1 MSSIDL
7 MSLVRKKIKQL
18 NAYHVESLSD
28 EIKLHANENPYPP
41 SPELLKRIFL
51 RLNELELNRY
61 PDPEC
66 INLKQAIAK
75 KTDTLPEQI
84 IIGNGSDEL
93 IQYLMQVLCN
103 EGDHIAFPDPTF
115 AMYRITANCL
125 GLNPVHFSLND
136 NWDFEAQYALE
147 VLTRHKA
154 RLVFLSYPN
163 NPTGNCFSEKSIQQ
177 LIEKFDGIV
186 VVDEAYQDFS
196 GKSFL
201 KQMKNHNNLVIFRSL
216 SKIGLAGLRIG
227 YGIFPSILAEQ
238 INKVRLPY
246 NSNTL
251 SQYVATELL
260 NDFSHVQNQI
270 HSILEERDRV
280 IDELSKLSSII
291 TYPSNSNFILFK
303 VPNGGDNLF
312 NKLKKNGILVR
323 NLNSHP
329 KLKDCLRVTIGTKQ
343 ENNYFVEQLRKISP

>member
-7 MSLVRKKIKQL
+7 MSLVRNKIKNL
-18 NAYHVESLSD
+18 SAYHVENLSD

-41 SPELLKRIFL
+41 SPELLKRIL
-51 RLNELELNRY
+51 LGLGELELNRY

-66 INLKQAIAK
+66 KNLKQAIAN
-75 KTDTLPEQI
+75 KTGALPEQI

-93 IQYLMQVLCN
+93 IQYLMQVLCD
-103 EGDHIAFPDPTF
+103 EGDYIAFPDPTF
-115 AMYRITANCL
+115 AMYGITANCL
-125 GLNPVHFSLND
+125 GLNPVHFSLNH
-136 NWDFEAQYALE
+136 NWDFEAQHALE
-147 VLTRHKA
+147 VLTKHKA
-154 RLVFLSYPN
+154 RLVFISYPN
-163 NPTGNCFSEKSIQQ
+163 NPTGNCFSERPIQQ
-177 LIEKFDGIV
+177 IIEQFDGIV
-186 VVDEAYQDFS
+186 VVDEAYEDFS

-201 KQMKNHNNLVIFRSL
+201 KQMKNHNNLVILRSL

-238 INKVRLPY
+238 VNKVRLPY

-251 SQYVATELL
+251 SQCVATELL
-260 NDFSHVQNQI
+260 NDFNHVQNQI

-280 IDELSKLSSII
+280 MDELSKLTSII

-303 VPNGGDNLF
+303 VPSGGENLF
-312 NKLKKNGILVR
+312 NKLKSNGILVR

-329 KLKDCLRVTIGTKQ
+329 KLKNCLRVTIGTKQ
-343 ENNYFVEQLRKISP
+343 ENNQFVEQLQKVSP